1 MLGATLGLLPLPG
14 CAQGSLGGAARPLDL
29 PPMPRDGMLRVLGA
43 LQGVDAAIGFGGIS
57 AAHLAPDLTLTVV
70 SDLTRQGRMRLV
82 LGSAFQPVALERLSA
97 GPLRDGG
104 GRPLARGHAG
114 DAESLARRPDGTWLV
129 GFERWHRIRAYGD
142 LDGPGVYADAPP
154 GLELAPNNGGLEA
167 LTTLADGRLLALA
180 EELEPSPGLRA
191 GWLGGPGRWERL
203 TYRPAP
209 GFVPTDA
216 AGLPGGGALVIERSF
231 SLFGGFAARLVRL
244 AVAAI
249 RPGAV
254 LEGEELL
261 RLDEGPLAENWEAVA
276 VAVHQGRQL
285 VAMLTDNNENR
296 LQRSLL
302 LLAELAG

>member
-1 MLGATLGLLPLPG
+1 
-14 CAQGSLGGAARPLDL
+14 
-29 PPMPRDGMLRVLGA
+29 MPRDGMLRVLGA
-43 LQGVDAAIGFGGIS
+43 LDGVDAAIGFGGIS

-70 SDLTRQGRMRLV
+70 SDLTQQGQMRLV
-82 LGSAFQPVALERLSA
+82 LDPSLRPVALERLSA

-114 DAESLARRPDGTWLV
+114 DAEALARRPDGTWLV
-129 GFERWHRIRAYGD
+129 GFERWHRIRAYAD
-142 LDGPGVYADAPP
+142 LDGPGVYAEAPP
-154 GLELAPNNGGLEA
+154 GLDLAPGNGGLEA

-191 GWLGGPGRWERL
+191 GWLGGGGRWEGL
-203 TYRPAP
+203 TYRPAT

-216 AGLPGGGALVIERSF
+216 AGLPDGGALVLERSF
-231 SLFGGFAARLVRL
+231 SLFAGFAGRVVRL
-244 AVAAI
+244 PPAAI

-276 VAVHQGRQL
+276 VTVHQGRQL